1 MSLLYS
7 LRSAARCL
15 LVVGWA
21 VSPLFSQT
29 LTPFERDPE
38 RNTSATYAETIE
50 LYAGLAA
57 AHPDRFQF
65 QPYGATDSGH
75 PLHVGVLS
83 ADGVFDPAAARAAG
97 KLVLMVNNGIHAG
110 EPRGV
115 DATQLLV
122 RDYLE
127 RPAEFPLPDRRARS

>member
-1 MSLLYS
+1 MSLIYS

-15 LVVGWA
+15 LVVCWA

-57 AHPDRFQF
+57 AHADRF

-75 PLHVGVLS
+75 PLHAGVLS
-83 ADGVFDPAAARAAG
+83 ADGTFDPEAARAAG
-97 KLVLMVNNGIHAG
+97 KLVLLVNNGIHAG

-127 RPAEFPLPDRRARS
+127 RPAEFPLSDQRARS